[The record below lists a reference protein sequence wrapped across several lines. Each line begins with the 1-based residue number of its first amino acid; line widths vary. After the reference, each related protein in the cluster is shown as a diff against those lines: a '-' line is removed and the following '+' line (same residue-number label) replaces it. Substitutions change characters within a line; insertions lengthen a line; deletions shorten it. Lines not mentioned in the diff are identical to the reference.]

1 MISTMMV
8 VFLTWLCAANIFLL
22 CALAYSSRGAD
33 KKTKRGFYFMSAVLI
48 LDMLFSV
55 GGVALW

>member
-8 VFLTWLCAANIFLL
+8 VLFTLLFSANIFLL
-22 CALAYSSRGAD
+22 CALAYSGRRAD
-33 KKTKRGFYFMSAVLI
+33 RKTKAGFYFMSAVLV